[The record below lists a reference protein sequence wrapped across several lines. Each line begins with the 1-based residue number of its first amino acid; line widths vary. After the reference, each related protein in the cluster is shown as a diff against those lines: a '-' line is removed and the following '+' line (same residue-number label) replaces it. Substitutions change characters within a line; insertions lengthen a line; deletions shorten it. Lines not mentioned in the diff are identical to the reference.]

1 MKYAYLTV
9 DLEEWYELDYLKDYD
24 LSSSGIRVVP
34 EIYTFLDI
42 LDKYGI
48 KATFFVIADI
58 AHENEDVIKEIVKR
72 GHAIG
77 CHGLDHRVLYE
88 KTDEAFFN
96 EMVKAKAIIE
106 EVSGEEV
113 IAYRSPCF
121 SLEREKLELLKNAG
135 YKIDSSKITFNQHPL
150 YRKLDLSGFSNVD
163 DLVYVQNDFFEYEIP
178 TVEIGKY
185 SIPISGGGYLRLFPM
200 WLIKLL
206 MKKYRRS
213 HENFVVYLHPFELTN
228 TALPLPKG
236 LGMMTRFRCLVGRRR
251 NIKKVERLICFLKKE
266 GAQFKTFTE
275 DRNERLERAECEM
288 C

>member
-24 LSSSGIRVVP
+24 LSSSGTKVVP
-34 EIYTFLDI
+34 KMYDFLDL
-42 LDKYGI
+42 LDRCGV
-48 KATFFVIADI
+48 KATFFVIANV
-58 AHENEDVIKEIVKR
+58 AKENKDVIQEIIKR

-88 KTDEAFFN
+88 KTDEAFYD
-96 EMVKAKAIIE
+96 EMVEAKAIIE
-106 EVSGEEV
+106 EMSGEAV

-121 SLEREKLELLKNAG
+121 SLEREKLELLKKAG

-150 YRKLDLSGFSNVD
+150 YRNLDLDGFTKQD
-163 DLVYVQNDFFEYEIP
+163 DLIYAQDDFFEYEIP

-200 WLIKLL
+200 WLIKVL
-206 MKKYRRS
+206 MKKYRKK

-228 TALPLPKG
+228 IKLPLPED
-236 LGMMTRFRCLVGRRR
+236 LGMATKFRCLVGRKR
-251 NIKKVERLICFLKKE
+251 NIKKVEKLIKFLKKE
-266 GAQFKTFTE
+266 GAQFKTMRE
-275 DRNERLERAECEM
+275 DREERLEKVKC
-288 C
+288 